1 MNKQTLVVKENTPLL
16 LRRIQKVPDVCQV
29 IPIRQDGVVEPTM
42 SHFSVVT
49 TGGQAPEMHDQ
60 MEDPY
65 R

>member
-1 MNKQTLVVKENTPLL
+1 MSKQALAVKEDAPLL

-29 IPIRQDGVVEPTM
+29 IPIHRDKVVEPAM

-49 TGGQAPEMHDQ
+49 TGGQVPEMHDQ
-60 MEDPY
+60 MEDPF

>member
-1 MNKQTLVVKENTPLL
+1 MSKQALAVKENTPLL
-16 LRRIQKVPDVCQV
+16 LRRIQKVPEVCQV
-29 IPIRQDGVVEPTM
+29 IPIRRDKAMEPIM

-49 TGGQAPEMHDQ
+49 TGGQVPEMHDQ